1 MEVQLTAEENAA
13 FSLFIH
19 FFTRVLH
26 QDKKINLYIPM
37 SLVKQNFERA
47 HSIDA
52 VRKQK
57 FYFRTNIFEAG
68 EPKI

>member
-26 QDKKINLYIPM
+26 EDNVKINLYLPM
-37 SLVKQNFERA
+37 SYVKENF
-47 HSIDA
+47 
-52 VRKQK
+52 
-57 FYFRTNIFEAG
+57 
-68 EPKI
+68 